1 MLSPPSLSVSGNQ
14 PRISTN
20 MLAMAI
26 LATVLAM
33 LIGYLCLVALRS
45 RARRTPH
52 GAIELAPSTQT
63 LTHLAIHSAH
73 LTFPVKLGGAS
84 KWAGQLAARFLAKRN
99 VHDLHLLS
107 SDDEIKLLPQLLRL
121 NGIFELYGMDV
132 ETLVEIHL
140 EVHKETRAAMVAHAK
155 RNLAGT
161 TGAHEADLEY
171 PMSIASDVVAETM
184 AAETDQE
191 MAPRMEQPPAQYP
204 GGVAASPNEQ
214 STGSATKRASID
226 HAPVKNPPEGT
237 PIADGQP
244 VTHKPRTMS
253 QAVDRGKLLVG
264 VDPEG
269 KPSYVPGWAVKHVAA
284 RARGISSGVLGT
296 AASSGHASECLSPER
311 PDISDDNDD

>member
-1 MLSPPSLSVSGNQ
+1 
-14 PRISTN
+14 

-63 LTHLAIHSAH
+63 LTHLAIHSAQ

-140 EVHKETRAAMVAHAK
+140 EVHKETRAAMVARAK

-161 TGAHEADLEY
+161 TGAHEANLEY

-204 GGVAASPNEQ
+204 GGEGWCRCIPQRAEHRERDKEGVNRPCSREESDRGDANRRRPAGDAQAPDHVPSGRPRQAPGRSGPRGQAKLRAWLGREARGRP
-214 STGSATKRASID
+214 GSWHLLRCTWHGGLVRAYLR
-226 HAPVKNPPEGT
+226 V
-237 PIADGQP
+237 PIAGE
-244 VTHKPRTMS
+244 
-253 QAVDRGKLLVG
+253 A
-264 VDPEG
+264 
-269 KPSYVPGWAVKHVAA
+269 
-284 RARGISSGVLGT
+284 
-296 AASSGHASECLSPER
+296 
-311 PDISDDNDD
+311 

>member
-1 MLSPPSLSVSGNQ
+1 
-14 PRISTN
+14 
-20 MLAMAI
+20 MAI

-107 SDDEIKLLPQLLRL
+107 SDDEIKLLPQLLRI
-121 NGIFELYGMDV
+121 NGIRKLYEMDV

-140 EVHKETRAAMVAHAK
+140 EVHKETRAEMVARAK

-161 TGAHEADLEY
+161 TGAHEAGLEY
-171 PMSIASDVVAETM
+171 PMSIAPDVAAETM
-184 AAETDQE
+184 AAEADQE
-191 MAPRMEQPPAQYP
+191 MAPGMEQPPAQDP

-214 STGSATKRASID
+214 STGSATKRAPMD
-226 HAPVKNPPEGT
+226 HAPVKNPPEGA

-296 AASSGHASECLSPER
+296 AASSGHTSECLSQER